1 MMLIQI
7 VFSLTSLLEIDVLI
21 NDVLINR
28 KEWWYDE
35 G

>member
-28 KEWWYDE
+28 KGWWYDE